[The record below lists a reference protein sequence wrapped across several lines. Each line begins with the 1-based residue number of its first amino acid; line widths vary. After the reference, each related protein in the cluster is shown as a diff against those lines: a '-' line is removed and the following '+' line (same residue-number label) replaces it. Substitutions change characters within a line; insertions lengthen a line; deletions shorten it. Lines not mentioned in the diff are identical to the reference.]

1 LPVILSLF
9 PVTAPLTMVMRI
21 SITTVPA
28 WQIVVSLTL
37 LIALDAVMIWL
48 AGRMFRVQTLLAGQ
62 APKLRDIPR
71 LIKG

>member
-1 LPVILSLF
+1 M
-9 PVTAPLTMVMRI
+9 ANCR
-21 SITTVPA
+21 
-28 WQIVVSLTL
+28 QLTL

-71 LIKG
+71 LLRG